1 MDRVNDVKGTFWD
14 GTATNPTDTAG
25 YSVATGAGSG
35 SGRVDALP
43 VGWYGEFLGL
53 RSVGA
58 DSRYFFTKNG
68 AAVIDPAVAASA
80 TGGQSVQRGT
90 LLPAGELVQVLC
102 PVAGPSET
110 VFLARASTGAPT
122 SLEVTKWSG
131 KPGNN
136 TVRDS

>member
-1 MDRVNDVKGTFWD
+1 MDRANDVKGTFD
-14 GTATNPTDTAG
+14 DDVNNTDTAR
-25 YSVATGAGSG
+25 YTVATGAGTN
-35 SGRVDALP
+35 SGRVDPIP

-58 DSRYFFTKNG
+58 DSRYFFTKLST
-68 AAVIDPAVAASA
+68 AVIDPAVAASA
-80 TGGQSVQRGT
+80 TGGLSPQRGT
-90 LLPAGELVQVLC
+90 LLPSGELVQVLC

-110 VFLARASTGAPT
+110 IYLARASAGAPT
-122 SLEVTKWSG
+122 SLEVSKWSG

>member
-1 MDRVNDVKGTFWD
+1 MDRANDVKGCFGD
-14 GTATNPTDTAG
+14 GVNNTDTAG
-25 YSVATGAGSG
+25 YTVATGAGSG
-35 SGRVDALP
+35 SGRVDPVP

-58 DSRYFFTKNG
+58 DSRYFFTLLST
-68 AAVIDPAVAASA
+68 ATIDPAVAASA
-80 TGGQSVQRGT
+80 TGGLSPQRGA

-102 PVAGPSET
+102 PVAGPGVT